1 MITFGTGLAVSAFDS
16 STSRV
21 MRDGTGAPTL
31 GLGELKVLGVSTENL
46 AGILGHWTVKEDGN
60 VRQRSFQFQL
70 VKVKQQSLHPPH
82 RKGGDDHR
90 SAAGN
95 RAVDNL
101 RQRVCR
107 MALVVSSIAISRF
120 DQQIVGPL
128 DRYGINHDGVVEST
142 EIAGEDGRD
151 PGPIELN

>member
-60 VRQRSFQFQL
+60 VRQLALQFQL
-70 VKVKQQSLHPPH
+70 VKVK
-82 RKGGDDHR
+82 
-90 SAAGN
+90 
-95 RAVDNL
+95 
-101 RQRVCR
+101 
-107 MALVVSSIAISRF
+107 
-120 DQQIVGPL
+120 
-128 DRYGINHDGVVEST
+128 
-142 EIAGEDGRD
+142 
-151 PGPIELN
+151 